1 MLLVCQGSFYLAMCM
16 TKLLGS
22 VEIFSLAVCLLA
34 TLFHSHPVGQIGIFS
49 SKGAQVHTGST
60 RSVKAGKDSERNR
73 GVVSEI
79 VLLLPVASFIFLH
92 FFCLIRNKLIL
103 V

>member
-1 MLLVCQGSFYLAMCM
+1 MCM

-49 SKGAQVHTGST
+49 SKGAQVHIGST
-60 RSVKAGKDSERNR
+60 RSVKAGKETGVWYLKYYFCCLWLHSSFFISFFFFFLFKSETN
-73 GVVSEI
+73 
-79 VLLLPVASFIFLH
+79 
-92 FFCLIRNKLIL
+92 
-103 V
+103 